1 MPKRYSQEAVETA
14 RKLYCKF
21 DGKNFDE
28 IEKEM
33 QKTYPE
39 WKEQNLHSRGK
50 GKNARLGWIIEYN
63 FDKSLEEYRK
73 TQPAALIDDVQNL
86 YLGIKKV
93 RESLQEKVVGGKG
106 TRDDIYAFR
115 DYANLEMKAREKLDL
130 EKDNFET
137 FVVCFEKFL
146 AWLPDIDEAAA
157 TAFLSGNVAE
167 RILEKARIEYG
178 EIEETE
184 SES

>member
-1 MPKRYSQEAVETA
+1 MPKRYPQKAVEKA
-14 RKLYCKF
+14 RELYCKF
-21 DGKNFDE
+21 GGKNFDQ
-28 IEKEM
+28 IELEM
-33 QKTYPE
+33 RKTYPE
-39 WKEQNLHSRGK
+39 WREQNLHSRGK

-63 FDKSLEEYRK
+63 FEKSLEEYLK
-73 TQPAALIDDVQNL
+73 TQPSALTDDVQNL

-93 RESLQEKVVGGKG
+93 RESLQEKVIDGKG

-115 DYANLEMKAREKLDL
+115 DYANLEMKARDKLDL

-137 FVVCFEKFL
+137 FVVIFEKLL

-157 TAFLSGNVAE
+157 KAFLSGDVAE

-178 EIEETE
+178 ESEEIE